1 MRLPESRYDNWLTTD
16 QDAEDD
22 CDLEGM
28 TDAQIE
34 EMEDRMRMS
43 PSDRAKYDSL

>member
-1 MRLPESRYDNWLTTD
+1 MSTAYDNWITTD

-43 PSDRAKYDSL
+43 PSRRAMYDSL